1 MKIKV
6 VLKNTNPAFF
16 EDILPIMS
24 DELILQINERKRTFI
39 IEQSE
44 YNDLLTELSAIK
56 NNAEEF
62 SLEFQLKVDHAIDDF
77 MSGWSY
83 VFEGSTES

>member
-6 VLKNTNPAFF
+6 LLKNTNPSFF

-24 DELILQINERKRTFI
+24 EELLLQIHERKRVFL

-56 NNAEEF
+56 NNIEEC
-62 SLEFQLKVDHAIDDF
+62 SPDYKLNVDNAIDDF

-83 VFEGSTES
+83 VFEGSIES